1 MSQSAASHPFVPD
14 PIEYEH
20 PKVVESLKQG
30 WILTYQAIAVV
41 AALFA
46 GMEATLIT
54 LTKTAEPDS
63 HPPLRWST
71 PRIQNTTLALAYVA
85 LVSSIGSIMS
95 ALKIIDGLGHMTFR
109 NAIKNP
115 ESPLDWTRQRASYLM
130 KPFGVAGNFRRLM
143 YHCVGSLLVRGTV
156 FSNAVR
162 SGKDC
167 NLDPSILGVPD
178 GGMLEVIGINWSL
191 NQHLKKLASLLE
203 AIEVC

>member
-1 MSQSAASHPFVPD
+1 MPRLTQPISDKHP
-14 PIEYEH
+14 E
-20 PKVVESLKQG
+20 VVESLKQG

-54 LTKTAEPDS
+54 LAKTAEPDS

-143 YHCVGSLLVRGTV
+143 YHCVGSLLVSGLCALLQILFYIWQHEATSV
-156 FSNAVR
+156 AIVASVAIAVAAWPILVMFS
-162 SGKDC
+162 
-167 NLDPSILGVPD
+167 
-178 GGMLEVIGINWSL
+178 
-191 NQHLKKLASLLE
+191 
-203 AIEVC
+203 